1 MSLRIEIVIL
11 IILAA
16 LVTWVP
22 RVLPLLLSSK
32 MSFSPKSQKF
42 LSFLPIAILV
52 ALLTQS
58 FISLNDVGRLTVDSL
73 KLIAAVPTLLVSIL
87 TKNLMWTVLV
97 GMISMALLRF
107 FVS

>member
-1 MSLRIEIVIL
+1 MSVRIDILVLIV
-11 IILAA
+11 LAS
-16 LVTWVP
+16 LVTWLP
-22 RVLPLLLSSK
+22 RVLPFLLSSK
-32 MSFSPKSQKF
+32 IRFSPKSQKF

-58 FISLNDVGRLTVDSL
+58 FISLNEIGRLTIDSL
-73 KLIAAVPTLLVSIL
+73 KLLAAIPTLLVSIL

-97 GMISMALLRF
+97 GMITMALLRF